1 MSTESDPNAV
11 LQELE
16 NAKQVYSG
24 GNYAAAEP
32 LLREVFEKIAHLPLE
47 MAYCAQG
54 LSEIYTAW
62 GKFSEAIKLNQ
73 RLINLTATN
82 PGQSLDAI
90 GGALERIAAISLKVG
105 KQEQSEKLSRLAA
118 AVKAGKIDVAT
129 LVTEKAKVPM
139 APPTTEHTFTFR
151 AIGADAQPGMGADGM
166 PAPEAA
172 QAPASA
178 PPVAQVSPAQQVAPA
193 QQGAPAQHVSPALST
208 PSVPTSPNPIPPK
221 PAATKPD
228 PLGTPI
234 KETAMFSRPN
244 ISALNN
250 VAPSVPPGSPSPTPN
265 VPPVTPNPSASTGA
279 PPTAPI
285 VSPPALNL
293 PNAADIPAHQL
304 ADFDE
309 EVPVDPSYLSG
320 SHAALPVA
328 PQEQPQIQPQGT
340 SEEVPPATT
349 EEWGGADDWGPLES
363 GDAPDTLPEAQPTS
377 IEQSAGT
384 PQSPFAQYPTPQAP
398 APQFAAQQDPASQF
412 AVPQPTAPAPQAAPA
427 FSPPAQTFVAPSPAP
442 PSSFEPPSSPAAPV
456 SSFPAASLPEPAHHP
471 EMHDDLSM
479 QSQSESTSS
488 QSASS
493 MRSMRSMSSRNMEA
507 PPVMSGPDM
516 GGVMGM
522 LASFF
527 VGKRSLDQPVQQLE
541 DPGSSS
547 AKAAGVL
554 VLVAFIVLGGISS
567 LYKLAPRKLTADQA
581 FLATQHRYI
590 SADSAERF
598 TLLDAATCEFAIGD
612 SKMKTNLRFYLDDW
626 RDAVDMALGRAGQKQ
641 FLMYK
646 KDDGVVDQDETKF
659 YLHGGPEIQ
668 LANKVEILNQ
678 YATIQYTRTKKY
690 PESGDLNGAADLSY
704 QNPYTK
710 KREVPSFHRVL
721 VGKGIAVSLEADE
734 ARTKFYGD
742 LLAGGMPKDTPKAHP
757 GEIRCYVVDFLSP
770 RGDIQGFI
778 VQLIGKDGKPVSSA
792 VPRKCYLFA
801 LEDGKEYKP
810 SQPPQLPFNGN
821 GGMRPVTVWLLM
833 DKLDP
838 TFMLVLTAGPA
849 IVFTALAFVFLI
861 MAFAIPKGFGRF
873 VAWLFVVANAIP
885 ALLFIM
891 VKVFP

>member
-1 MSTESDPNAV
+1 MSTESDPNSV

-32 LLREVFEKIAHLPLE
+32 LLREVFEKIAHLPHE
-47 MAYCAQG
+47 MAYCTEG
-54 LSEIYTAW
+54 LSEIYNAW

-105 KQEQSEKLSRLAA
+105 KPEQSEKLSRLAA
-118 AVKAGKIDVAT
+118 AVKAGKVDVAT
-129 LVTEKAKVPM
+129 LVTDKGKVPM

-151 AIGADAQPGMGADGM
+151 AIGADAPPPGADATGM
-166 PAPEAA
+166 PTLP
-172 QAPASA
+172 QAPPSA
-178 PPVAQVSPAQQVAPA
+178 PPSPQVSQSQQVTPAPQA
-193 QQGAPAQHVSPALST
+193 SSALPT
-208 PSVPTSPNPIPPK
+208 PSIPAPPNQMPPK
-221 PAATKPD
+221 PPVPKPD

-250 VAPSVPPGSPSPTPN
+250 VAPSAPPGSPSPAPN
-265 VPPVTPNPSASTGA
+265 VPQVTPNPFAAPGA
-279 PPTAPI
+279 PLAAPN
-285 VSPPALNL
+285 VSPPSLNL

-309 EVPVDPSYLSG
+309 EVPVDSSYLSG
-320 SHAALPVA
+320 SHAPVPVA
-328 PQEQPQIQPQGT
+328 PPQPPQEQPQIQPQEA
-340 SEEVPPATT
+340 SEEISPETT
-349 EEWGGADDWGPLES
+349 EEWGGADDWGPIES
-363 GDAPDTLPEAQPTS
+363 SDASETLPEAQPTF
-377 IEQSAGT
+377 IEQNAGT

-412 AVPQPTAPAPQAAPA
+412 PQPPSPLAPQTAPAS
-427 FSPPAQTFVAPSPAP
+427 SPPAQTFGAPSPAQP
-442 PSSFEPPSSPAAPV
+442 PSLPAPKV
-456 SSFPAASLPEPAHHP
+456 SSLPAASFPEPAQHS
-471 EMHDDLSM
+471 EMHDDLSV
-479 QSQSESTSS
+479 QSQSESSSS

-516 GGVMGM
+516 GGIMGM

-612 SKMKTNLRFYLDDW
+612 SKMKTSLRFYLDDW

-710 KREVPSFHRVL
+710 KREVPSFHRLL
-721 VGKGIAVSLEADE
+721 VGKGIRVSLDADE
-734 ARTKFYGD
+734 ARTKFYID
-742 LLAGGMPKDTPKAHP
+742 LLAGGIPKDTPKAHP

-770 RGDIQGFI
+770 RGDIQGFV

-792 VPRKCYLFA
+792 VPRKCFLFA

-810 SQPPQLPFNGN
+810 CQPPQLPFNGN
-821 GGMRPVTVWLLM
+821 GGLRPVTVWLLM

-873 VAWLFVVANAIP
+873 VAWIFVVASAIP